1 MNKKVSFD
9 YDDTLSRK
17 DVQEMAK
24 KLITAGVEVWVCTF
38 RFDNVNAKEYIPPHI
53 YKYRVDTLGE
63 FNGDLFKVA
72 DELGIKQEHI
82 HFTNYV
88 DKDEFFLKNPD
99 FEWHLD
105 DQWDQL
111 KVIMENTS
119 VKAINV
125 EYDGWEEECLKII

>member
-1 MNKKVSFD
+1 MRISFD
-9 YDDTLSRK
+9 YDSTLDRK
-17 DVQEMAK
+17 DVQEVAK
-24 KLITAGVEVWVCTF
+24 KLIAAGVEMWVCTF
-38 RFDNVNAKEYIPPHI
+38 RQSDKEGKKWMKPHI
-53 YKYRVDTLGE
+53 YDFYREVNGGDI
-63 FNGDLFKVA
+63 NGDLFKVT
-72 DELGIKQEHI
+72 DELGIKREHI

-88 DKDEFFLKNPD
+88 DKDVFFNQNPD

-125 EYDGWEEECLKII
+125 DYDGWEEECLSII